1 MGYLEDYDK
10 FVINRCNEEK
20 KYYNT
25 LMNNLSNG
33 NLTPSPMGDGSFVIT
48 RPKIEEVKEE
58 VLNARKSNKDSID
71 LGEDVEIDIKVQ
83 EDVIIPPILVPP
95 ILVPPIPVPPPP
107 APAPTPT
114 PPTPAPPR
122 LSDAEIRALYRG
134 DPNSRFPSK
143 PSIQAKINTL
153 PESQQGRIK
162 GIMRAMRTEERN
174 ARNVAEALQRQA
186 DADAAA
192 LALSQAQTGL
202 ATPQAQPEPT
212 K

>member
-83 EDVIIPPILVPP
+83 EDVIIPPI
-95 ILVPPIPVPPPP
+95 PVPP
-107 APAPTPT
+107 
-114 PPTPAPPR
+114 PPTPAPPTPAPPTPVR

>member
-83 EDVIIPPILVPP
+83 EDVITPPIPVPP

-107 APAPTPT
+107 
-114 PPTPAPPR
+114 TPA
-122 LSDAEIRALYRG
+122 AVI
-134 DPNSRFPSK
+134 
-143 PSIQAKINTL
+143 
-153 PESQQGRIK
+153 
-162 GIMRAMRTEERN
+162 
-174 ARNVAEALQRQA
+174 
-186 DADAAA
+186 DAAVVA
-192 LALSQAQTGL
+192 STDAMFVSSRELPITCVPLT
-202 ATPQAQPEPT
+202 
-212 K
+212 

>member
-83 EDVIIPPILVPP
+83 EDVIIPPIPVPP
-95 ILVPPIPVPPPP
+95 ILVPP
-107 APAPTPT
+107 
-114 PPTPAPPR
+114 PPTPAPPAPVR